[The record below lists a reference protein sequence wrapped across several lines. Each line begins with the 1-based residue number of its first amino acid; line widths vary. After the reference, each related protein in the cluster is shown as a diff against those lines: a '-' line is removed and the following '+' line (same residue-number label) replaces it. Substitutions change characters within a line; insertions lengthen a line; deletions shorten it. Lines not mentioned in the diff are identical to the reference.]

1 MDRIV
6 AISDRANAAI
16 HALALA
22 SRNGGS
28 ISASAAAERLG
39 LSPSYLAKVLQSL
52 AQTGLIASTRGIG
65 GGFSLKSP
73 AVDMSCMDVLEA
85 LDGPLP
91 ERYCLFEKAVC
102 ASRTCGLKTLCDR
115 VEDAMREALE
125 TTSIADVAKSF

>member
-1 MDRIV
+1 MDRMV

-22 SRNGGS
+22 SRNEGS
-28 ISASAAAERLG
+28 ISANAAAERLG

-52 AQTGLIASTRGIG
+52 VQTSLIASARGIG
-65 GGFSLKSP
+65 GGFSLKRP
-73 AVDMSCMDVLEA
+73 AAAMTCMEVLEA

-102 ASRTCGLKTLCDR
+102 ASRTCGLKALCDR
-115 VEDAMREALE
+115 IENEMREALDN
-125 TTSIADVAKSF
+125 TSIADVAESF

>member
-1 MDRIV
+1 VDRIV

-22 SRNGGS
+22 SLNEGS
-28 ISASAAAERLG
+28 ISANAAAERLG

-65 GGFSLKSP
+65 GGFSLKAP
-73 AVDMSCMDVLEA
+73 AADMSCMDVLEA

-102 ASRTCGLKTLCDR
+102 TSRTCGLKTLCDR
-115 VEDAMREALE
+115 IEDAMLEALE